1 MNRVGK
7 DPDLEYGGRSLIV
20 DPLGKIITEGDENE
34 GIIEANIEK
43 EIIEKWRSQFPVIAD
58 IREDL

>member
-1 MNRVGK
+1 VNRVGK

-58 IREDL
+58 IREGL